1 MNKLK
6 ILYTA
11 KEIDKRVSDIAN
23 QISKDFENST
33 PIVLGVLKGSYIFLA
48 DLTRKMKIES
58 EVEFV
63 RLKSYVGD
71 TSTNKVKML
80 YDFNRNLKGRDIII
94 IEDIIDTG
102 NTLKFLYK
110 KILELNPKSISIASF
125 LVKPDKN
132 KFKFKIDYIGFEIPS
147 NFVVGYGLDYNE
159 KYRNLGSLFYLT
171 ND

>member
-6 ILYTA
+6 ILYTD

-48 DLTRKMKIES
+48 DLTRKMKIDS

-63 RLKSYVGD
+63 RLKSYDGD

-147 NFVVGYGLDYNE
+147 DFVVGYGLDYNE

>member
-1 MNKLK
+1 MSKLE
-6 ILYTA
+6 ILFTA

-48 DLTRKMKIES
+48 DLTRKMKTES

-63 RLKSYVGD
+63 RLKSYDGD

-94 IEDIIDTG
+94 IDIVLI
-102 NTLKFLYK
+102 
-110 KILELNPKSISIASF
+110 I
-125 LVKPDKN
+125 
-132 KFKFKIDYIGFEIPS
+132 
-147 NFVVGYGLDYNE
+147 
-159 KYRNLGSLFYLT
+159 
-171 ND
+171 

>member
-1 MNKLK
+1 M
-6 ILYTA
+6 IFTA

-23 QISKDFENST
+23 QISHDFKNST

-63 RLKSYVGD
+63 RLKSYDGD
-71 TSTNKVKML
+71 TSTNNVEVL
-80 YDFNRNLKGRDIII
+80 YDFNRNLQGRDIII

-110 KILELNPKSISIASF
+110 KIKELCPKSISIASF
-125 LVKPDKN
+125 LVKPNSN

-147 NFVVGYGLDYNE
+147 DFVVGYGLDYNE
-159 KYRNLGSLFYLT
+159 KYRNLDSLFYLT

>member
-1 MNKLK
+1 MDKLK
-6 ILYTA
+6 ILFTA

-63 RLKSYVGD
+63 RLKSYDGD

-80 YDFNRNLKGRDIII
+80 YDFNRNLNGRDIII

-110 KILELNPKSISIASF
+110 KILALNPKSISIASF

>member
-1 MNKLK
+1 MDKLK
-6 ILYTA
+6 ILFTA

-63 RLKSYVGD
+63 RLKSYDGD

-80 YDFNRNLKGRDIII
+80 YDFNRNLNGRDIII

-110 KILELNPKSISIASF
+110 KILGLNPKSISIASF

>member
-6 ILYTA
+6 ILYTD

-63 RLKSYVGD
+63 RLKSYDGV

-80 YDFNRNLKGRDIII
+80 YDFNRNLNGRDIII

-147 NFVVGYGLDYNE
+147 DFVVGYGLDYNE

>member
-63 RLKSYVGD
+63 RLKSYDGD

-147 NFVVGYGLDYNE
+147 DFVVGYGLDYNE